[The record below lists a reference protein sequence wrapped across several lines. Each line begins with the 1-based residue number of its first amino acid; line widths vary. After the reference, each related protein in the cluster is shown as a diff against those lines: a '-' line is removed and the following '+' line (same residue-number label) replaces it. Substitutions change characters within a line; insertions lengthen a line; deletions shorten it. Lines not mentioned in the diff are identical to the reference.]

1 MPGGSSSGLAHYVD
15 AWEQSL
21 RSTLDLASHF
31 ADPDWSRPTRCPGW
45 DVHDQVAHLVSV
57 EAQLAGAPAP
67 PEAPPETH
75 VRGAVGELAERGVHA
90 RRDLPGPQLLAEF
103 QGVLAKRLI
112 QLRAR
117 PLTSADELLGVSGKP
132 RPAETVL
139 RARTFDVWAHEQDI
153 RAALELPGN
162 LYSPASEVAREA
174 ISAGLA
180 STVLAKA
187 GAAAGQSLVVEF
199 EGRRPSGIAVEM
211 DAEGHGHVLASAP
224 QSATTRLRLTWPDL
238 VARACGRSGAERTPV
253 HVEGDADLGRRVL
266 DVLTI
271 TP

>member
-1 MPGGSSSGLAHYVD
+1 
-15 AWEQSL
+15 
-21 RSTLDLASHF
+21 
-31 ADPDWSRPTRCPGW
+31 
-45 DVHDQVAHLVSV
+45 V

-75 VRGAVGELAERGVHA
+75 LRGAVGALIERGVHA
-90 RRDLPGPQLLAEF
+90 RREVPGPQLLAEF
-103 QGVLAKRLI
+103 QDVLARRLI

-117 PLTSADELLGVSGKP
+117 PLTSAGELIGVSGQP

-162 LYSPASEVAREA
+162 LYSPASEVARET

-187 GAAAGQSLVVEF
+187 GAAPGQSLVVEF
-199 EGRRPSGIAVEM
+199 EGRRPSAIAVEL
-211 DAEGHGHVLASAP
+211 DADGNGHVLAGAP
-224 QSATTRLRLTWPDL
+224 HSTTTTLRLTWPDL

-253 HVEGDADLGRRVL
+253 QVEGDADLGRRVL
-266 DVLTI
+266 DALAI